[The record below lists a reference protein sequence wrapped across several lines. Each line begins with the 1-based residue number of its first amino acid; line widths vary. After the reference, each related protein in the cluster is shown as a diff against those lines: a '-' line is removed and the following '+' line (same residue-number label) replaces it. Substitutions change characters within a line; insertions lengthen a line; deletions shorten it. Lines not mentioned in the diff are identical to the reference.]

1 MPSRNI
7 VKQFDVPAFYH
18 VYNRA
23 SGERNLFR
31 DDDDRI
37 FFMSLLQKYLTET
50 DIVIDQKQREL
61 PKYEVELIAYCLM
74 SSHFHLLLYQYSDT
88 RAIEGYMRSVS
99 TVYSI
104 YYNKKYKSK
113 GHVFQSSY
121 KASHMSNEAYLE
133 HITRYIHLNPRR
145 YKSWGWSSYQDYVD
159 NKETEWLHP
168 ERVLSDRDRKSYADF
183 VAIYADKDRRE
194 QSTELSDFIAF

>member
-23 SGERNLFR
+23 SGERNLFC
-31 DDDDRI
+31 DDNDRI
-37 FFMSLLQKYLTET
+37 FFMLLLQKYLAET
-50 DIVIDQKQREL
+50 DIAIDHKQRES

-74 SSHFHLLLYQYSDT
+74 NSHFHLLLYQYSDI

-121 KASHMSNEAYLE
+121 KASHVSNEAYLE
-133 HITRYIHLNPRR
+133 HITRYIHLNPRA
-145 YKSWGWSSYQDYVD
+145 YKSWRWSSYQDYVD
-159 NKETEWLHP
+159 DRGTEWLHP
-168 ERVLSDRDRKSYADF
+168 ES
-183 VAIYADKDRRE
+183 I
-194 QSTELSDFIAF
+194 I